1 MVKTIN
7 FVTIDQELKDM
18 AYGDSVYA
26 WLLLH
31 SHYDKGEDHNYI
43 YRKDFTFEQIGRD
56 IGRTRQT
63 VSKRFKELLEL
74 NNKTERAGRSFFLID
89 RGKFLI
95 LPNFRDFQRLD
106 SDTVL
111 NLFRLGSKTR
121 REELIKTYAWILKKW
136 DSKEKDLSYTELVDT
151 FGHSRGNEETYN
163 RYKDILTTLQGA
175 GLIKFR
181 TTLAV
186 NSGGKFNKSLHIYS
200 VSRKASQE
208 WLDLTEIE
216 DKLEKAN
223 GDISVLTEEELAK
236 IQ

>member
-1 MVKTIN
+1 MVKAIN
-7 FVTIDQELKDM
+7 FVTANQELKDM

-31 SHYDKGEDHNYI
+31 SHYDKEEQHNYI
-43 YRKDFTFEQIGRD
+43 YRKDFTFEQIGKD

-74 NNKTERAGRSFFLID
+74 NQKDDRRGRTYFIIDEGKYLIM
-89 RGKFLI
+89 
-95 LPNFRDFQRLD
+95 PCFRDFQQLD
-106 SDTVL
+106 SETIL

-121 REELIKTYAWILKKW
+121 REELIKTYAWLLKKW
-136 DSKEKDLSYTELVDT
+136 SNKEKDISYTEMIDT

-181 TTLAV
+181 TTLV
-186 NSGGKFNKSLHIYS
+186 TGTNGRFNKSLY
-200 VSRKASQE
+200 VYQVNKKASQE
-208 WLDLTEIE
+208 WLD
-216 DKLEKAN
+216 K
-223 GDISVLTEEELAK
+223 TEERE
-236 IQ
+236 